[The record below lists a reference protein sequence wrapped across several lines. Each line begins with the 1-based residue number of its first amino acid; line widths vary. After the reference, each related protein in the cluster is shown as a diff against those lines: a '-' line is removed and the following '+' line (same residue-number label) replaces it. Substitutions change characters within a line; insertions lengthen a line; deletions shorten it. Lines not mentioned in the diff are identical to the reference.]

1 MKANE
6 SAGCVEIGIGV
17 GVGVGVGV
25 GEVPGGPLEQGTLRF
40 GPVSRAVVAVL
51 PGLVDCAR
59 PAAAQPRASLE
70 TLPPATAWPCAAVPL
85 AHGSESVGVTARV
98 VGAVQNLPC
107 AWEGAQVP
115 AAGPPSV
122 SGREDG
128 TSPNLKERSFAGPSL
143 PRMPAHRRPGSC

>member
-6 SAGCVEIGIGV
+6 SAGCVE
-17 GVGVGVGV
+17 VGVGVGV
-25 GEVPGGPLEQGTLRF
+25 GEVPGGPLEQGILLF
-40 GPVSRAVVAVL
+40 GTGPSAVAAVL

-128 TSPNLKERSFAGPSL
+128 TSPDRKKHSFAGPSL
-143 PRMPAHRRPGSC
+143 PRMPVYRPQGSW